1 MFTPVCIASGLC
13 LQGLIMNSVA
23 EIDLAIKSAG
33 LVEGEVLRAAGI
45 EQRFYYKV
53 RHGARSLT
61 PRTVNRVRLA
71 IAQLKRQRD
80 LEQKGRE
87 AELRFPDRSSAI
99 RSYRLAVA
107 LVAQNAA
114 VQPGFILS
122 ADPSRRA
129 TADEQWM
136 RATRLRRL
144 AIYITVTYLDI
155 PQADMARALG
165 VSKATVSLL
174 LKELGDERER
184 PEIEA
189 ALAYVEEAFQS

>member
-33 LVEGEVLRAAGI
+33 LVECEVLRAAGVASRYLYNI
-45 EQRFYYKV
+45 RAGL
-53 RHGARSLT
+53 RPLT

-80 LEQKGRE
+80 LEAKGRDL
-87 AELRFPDRSSAI
+87 ELRFPERSSAI

-107 LVAQNAA
+107 LVAHKAN
-114 VQPGFILS
+114 VQPGFILA